1 MIHLSRGR
9 HDRLIPHAV
18 QQAAPVHTPPLLW
31 TCPCA
36 ISHTFRPCCGH
47 VQAEQYAVVTFMRG
61 PPELIGTSLL
71 KRSACQVHAWVQG
84 EWLERASEVLNAR
97 IARHASAEIRFNL
110 MAIVRDPREA
120 LRERA
125 GELQRRLDAE
135 GAALSEAERAE
146 AAAEAADVAGA
157 LAARE
162 REHERWRRENAR
174 RKHNYVPL
182 IFNLLQVMA
191 ERDELMPLLQK
202 ARSGKRPEAG
212 AGAGAGA

>member
-1 MIHLSRGR
+1 M
-9 HDRLIPHAV
+9 V
-18 QQAAPVHTPPLLW
+18 
-31 TCPCA
+31 
-36 ISHTFRPCCGH
+36 
-47 VQAEQYAVVTFMRG
+47 
-61 PPELIGTSLL
+61 GTSVL
-71 KRSACQVHAWVQG
+71 KRRAHQVHAWVQG

-120 LRERA
+120 LRSRA

-135 GAALSEAERAE
+135 GATLSEAERAE

-162 REHERWRRENAR
+162 RERERWRRENAR

-182 IFNLLQVMA
+182 IFNLLQAMA
-191 ERDELMPLLQK
+191 ERDELMPLVQK
-202 ARSGKRPEAG
+202 AQSGKRPGGGG